1 MKRLEHRL
9 PIWTLSYF
17 ALYLPWFMALEA
29 RDPAQ
34 CTIVQL
40 SIDHRIPFC
49 EYFIIPYLLWFFYI
63 GAGITYMMLTQPK
76 KEYYRFAGL
85 LFGGFTVCLILYSF
99 FYTGLALRPAIDPN
113 RNFFAWLTGL
123 IWTADTSTNVCPS
136 IHVYA
141 TLVVQFAFG
150 RCGLGKKHP
159 VLYGGCWVLSVAI
172 ILSTMFLKQ
181 HSVLDVLGAFALFC
195 AMRPAAY
202 GIAWA
207 DTPWRR
213 RLARVRT

>member
-1 MKRLEHRL
+1 MLLAPGTAPSAKPSERRDDMKRLEHRL

-85 LFGGFTVCLILYSF
+85 LFGGFTVCVSF
-99 FYTGLALRPAIDPN
+99 K
-113 RNFFAWLTGL
+113 
-123 IWTADTSTNVCPS
+123 NV
-136 IHVYA
+136 
-141 TLVVQFAFG
+141 
-150 RCGLGKKHP
+150 
-159 VLYGGCWVLSVAI
+159 
-172 ILSTMFLKQ
+172 
-181 HSVLDVLGAFALFC
+181 
-195 AMRPAAY
+195 
-202 GIAWA
+202 
-207 DTPWRR
+207 
-213 RLARVRT
+213 